1 MIDTDLWDTEDGLFV
16 PVTPG
21 ETILTNLAAKTEEE
35 AIANLLK
42 DASHMPYHGWSCT
55 DKGCVGGFKER
66 GYEIWKVKPSE
77 TESG

>member
-1 MIDTDLWDTEDGLFV
+1 MIDTDLWDTEQELYV

-42 DASHMPYHGWSCT
+42 DAAHMPYDGWDSP
-55 DKGCVGGFKER
+55 DGYGFKQR

-77 TESG
+77 AKDS